1 MEMPGTDGSLVP
13 SLQILPHSQY
23 NPPMPA
29 SEHDKRYKRLFTH
42 HYFIQKLLESFVHED
57 FIANLDFSTLKRL
70 DRKMVTKRFK
80 EKESDLIYSVN
91 YKDRPMFIFLMTEF
105 QSTVDK
111 TMPLRFL
118 RYIAEFY
125 ENLDRGSQQKHRLP
139 PVLPILLYTG
149 STRWTAP
156 PNFQTMVEQSIP
168 SKYIPHFEYFPI
180 LVNEIPAETL
190 YNMQNAVS
198 AVFYFENSR
207 VEDIIATIDA
217 LFEIVKN
224 EDNEVFKEFRL
235 WLNDCLKPLGDYKI
249 LQTVDRVFS
258 QMEEGDHVFA
268 ASVEEYKAKLFE
280 EGRQEGISE
289 GVRKGKQEGKQEGRQ
304 EGRQEGK
311 LEGSREIARKFKQ
324 SGIALEIISKNTGL
338 SLDEIEAL

>member
-1 MEMPGTDGSLVP
+1 
-13 SLQILPHSQY
+13 
-23 NPPMPA
+23 
-29 SEHDKRYKRLFTH
+29 
-42 HYFIQKLLESFVHED
+42 
-57 FIANLDFSTLKRL
+57 
-70 DRKMVTKRFK
+70 MVTKRFK

-105 QSTVDK
+105 QSTVDR

-125 ENLDRGSQQKHRLP
+125 ENLDRGSQQERRLP

-149 STRWTAP
+149 SARWTAP
-156 PNFQTMVEQSIP
+156 ASFQAMVEQSLP

-190 YNMQNAVS
+190 YNMKNAVS

-224 EDNEVFKEFRL
+224 EDNEVFMEFRR
-235 WLNDCLKPLGDYKI
+235 WLNDCLEPLEDNKI
-249 LQTVDRVFS
+249 RQKVGMVFS
-258 QMEEGDHVFA
+258 QKEKNPMFA

-280 EGRQEGISE
+280 EGKQEGISE
-289 GVRKGKQEGKQEGRQ
+289 GIRRGKQEGIREGVRKGKL
-304 EGRQEGK
+304 EGK
-311 LEGSREIARKFKQ
+311 LEGIREIARKLKQ
-324 SGIALEIISKNTGL
+324 SGIALEIIRKNTGL

>member
-1 MEMPGTDGSLVP
+1 
-13 SLQILPHSQY
+13 
-23 NPPMPA
+23 
-29 SEHDKRYKRLFTH
+29 
-42 HYFIQKLLESFVHED
+42 
-57 FIANLDFSTLKRL
+57 
-70 DRKMVTKRFK
+70 MVTKRFK

-91 YKDRPMFIFLMTEF
+91 YKDSPMFIFLMTEF

-149 STRWTAP
+149 NARWTAP

-190 YNMQNAVS
+190 YNMKNAVS

-207 VEDIIATIDA
+207 AEDLIATIDA

-235 WLNDCLKPLGDYKI
+235 WFNDCLEPLGDNEI
-249 LQTVDRVFS
+249 LQTASRVFS
-258 QMEEGDHVFA
+258 QKGKKPMFA
-268 ASVEEYKAKLFE
+268 ATVEEFKAKLFE
-280 EGRQEGISE
+280 EGRQEGI
-289 GVRKGKQEGKQEGRQ
+289 
-304 EGRQEGK
+304 
-311 LEGSREIARKFKQ
+311 REIARKLKQ

>member
-1 MEMPGTDGSLVP
+1 
-13 SLQILPHSQY
+13 
-23 NPPMPA
+23 
-29 SEHDKRYKRLFTH
+29 
-42 HYFIQKLLESFVHED
+42 
-57 FIANLDFSTLKRL
+57 
-70 DRKMVTKRFK
+70 MVTKRFK

-149 STRWTAP
+149 NARWTAP
-156 PNFQTMVEQSIP
+156 PSFQTMVEQSIP

-190 YNMQNAVS
+190 YNMKNAVS

-207 VEDIIATIDA
+207 VEDITATIDA

-224 EDNEVFKEFRL
+224 EDNEVFMEFRL
-235 WLNDCLKPLGDYKI
+235 WLNDCLKPLGDHEI
-249 LQTVDRVFS
+249 LQAADRVFNPKEKKP
-258 QMEEGDHVFA
+258 MFA
-268 ASVEEYKAKLFE
+268 TKVEEFKAKLFE
-280 EGRQEGISE
+280 EGRQEGRQEGKLEGRQEGISE
-289 GVRKGKQEGKQEGRQ
+289 GVRKGKQEGI
-304 EGRQEGK
+304 
-311 LEGSREIARKFKQ
+311 REIARKLKQ
-324 SGIALEIISKNTGL
+324 SGIGLEIISKNTGL

>member
-1 MEMPGTDGSLVP
+1 M
-13 SLQILPHSQY
+13 
-23 NPPMPA
+23 
-29 SEHDKRYKRLFTH
+29 
-42 HYFIQKLLESFVHED
+42 ESFVHED
-57 FIANLDFSTLKRL
+57 FIADLDFSTLKRL

-105 QSTVDK
+105 QSTVDR

-149 STRWTAP
+149 NARWTAP
-156 PNFQTMVEQSIP
+156 ASFQAMVEQSIP

-190 YNMQNAVS
+190 YNIKNAVS
-198 AVFYFENSR
+198 AVFYLENSR
-207 VEDIIATIDA
+207 VEDIIATIDT

-235 WLNDCLKPLGDYKI
+235 WFNDCLEPLDDNEI
-249 LQTVDRVFS
+249 LQTAGRVFS
-258 QMEEGDHVFA
+258 KKEKKPMFA
-268 ASVEEYKAKLFE
+268 ASVEEYKTKLLE
-280 EGRQEGISE
+280 KGRQEGISE
-289 GVRKGKQEGKQEGRQ
+289 GVRKGK
-304 EGRQEGK
+304 
-311 LEGSREIARKFKQ
+311 LEGIRETARKFKQ
-324 SGIALEIISKNTGL
+324 SGIELEIISKNTGL

>member
-1 MEMPGTDGSLVP
+1 M
-13 SLQILPHSQY
+13 
-23 NPPMPA
+23 
-29 SEHDKRYKRLFTH
+29 
-42 HYFIQKLLESFVHED
+42 
-57 FIANLDFSTLKRL
+57 
-70 DRKMVTKRFK
+70 TKRFK

-125 ENLDRGSQQKHRLP
+125 ENLDRGAQQKYRLP

-149 STRWTAP
+149 SARWTAP
-156 PNFQTMVEQSIP
+156 PSFQTMVVPSIP

-190 YNMQNAVS
+190 YNMKNAVS
-198 AVFYFENSR
+198 AVFYFENSS

-224 EDNEVFKEFRL
+224 EDNEVFKEFRR
-235 WLNDCLKPLGDYKI
+235 WLNDCLKPLGDDKI

-258 QMEEGDHVFA
+258 QEEEGDHVFA

-280 EGRQEGISE
+280 EGRQEGRQEGISE
-289 GVRKGKQEGKQEGRQ
+289 GVRKGKL
-304 EGRQEGK
+304 EGK
-311 LEGSREIARKFKQ
+311 LEGIREIARKLKQ
-324 SGIALEIISKNTGL
+324 SGIGLEIISKNTGL